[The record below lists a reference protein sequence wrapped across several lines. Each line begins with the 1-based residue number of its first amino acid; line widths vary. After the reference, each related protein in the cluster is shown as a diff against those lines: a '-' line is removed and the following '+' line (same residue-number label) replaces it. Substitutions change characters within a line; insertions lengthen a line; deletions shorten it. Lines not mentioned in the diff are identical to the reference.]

1 LFFHHK
7 FFYLLETNQNNTP
20 MTKKITFCLMALGCL
35 LAILPATTTLA
46 QTQGG
51 PDTYGYVWRDSNDP
65 NGPTY
70 NWIDIVGAPGA
81 VQVSGLADDNIRGP
95 FTIGFPFR
103 FYWYDV
109 TTFRIGSNGYIGFSS
124 TPVAH
129 PFPTI
134 PTTTG
139 IQNYMAIMASDLT
152 FTDAG
157 SSPIAGTECWYWTSP
172 TEDTLVVSYINVP
185 FWDAA
190 AGYTGSNT
198 FQIILSKND
207 SSITYQYQAQI
218 GVYNNP
224 GNFCTVGIENNSGVI
239 GLQHSHDVFPPS
251 QYAIKFY
258 YPPVV
263 NFLVNDASTNY
274 INNESTGGL
283 FLSAGGTPYTM
294 TSQVK
299 NTGNQPLSSFN
310 VSSRVINSLNQN
322 QALGTIA
329 TNPLSP
335 GATQDLVFSQTFQS
349 VTPGV
354 FKHINNTQL
363 TGDATP
369 SNNQRELEL
378 QVVDTTQ
385 SSILL
390 SFDTGADAGLGGLS
404 WSGGGGGAG
413 VQFVPPFTPCLVD
426 QVRVY
431 IAANANQVGFSV
443 LILDDDGLD
452 GTPLTVL
459 DSVYVDPANVIVG
472 SWNTVNLTAPV
483 QINSGS
489 FYVAWM
495 MGGDG
500 ISVGQNQVTPISNRT
515 YEVLGSAS
523 NPVAWAA
530 YRYRELED
538 LMINAY
544 ISKIPV
550 GMQEVLENSMLG
562 DIYPNPAS
570 NWASINYDLKGTAQ
584 QVTYRVLD
592 LNGKLIQEGS
602 WNVRNGQGSWSLDV
616 SRFKNGI
623 YQIEIASG
631 TDFFNRKL
639 SVVR

>member
-1 LFFHHK
+1 
-7 FFYLLETNQNNTP
+7 
-20 MTKKITFCLMALGCL
+20 MTKITLYLTAFVALTLLMPCTSGV
-35 LAILPATTTLA
+35 A
-46 QTQGG
+46 QTSGG

-65 NGPTY
+65 NGPAY
-70 NWIDIVGAPGA
+70 NWLNIVGAPGA
-81 VQVSGLADDNIRGP
+81 VQVTGLADDNIRGP
-95 FTIGFPFR
+95 YAIGFPFH

-134 PTTTG
+134 PSNLG

-152 FTDAG
+152 FTDA
-157 SSPIAGTECWYWTSP
+157 SSTPIAGTECWYWTSP

-198 FQIILSKND
+198 FQIILSKTD
-207 SSITYQYQAQI
+207 SSITYQYQSQI
-218 GVYNNP
+218 GTYNNP
-224 GNFCTVGIENNSGVI
+224 GNFVTIGIENNSGNI

-251 QYAIKFY
+251 QYAIKFT

-263 NFLVNDASTNY
+263 NFQVSDASTSF
-274 INNESTGGL
+274 INNEGTGGL

-299 NTGNQPLSSFN
+299 NTGNQPLASFN
-310 VSSRVINSLNQN
+310 VQSRVINSSNQN

-329 TNPLSP
+329 TNALNP
-335 GATQDLVFSQTFQS
+335 GDTQDLIFSQTFGS

-354 FKHINNTQL
+354 FRHINNTQL

-385 SSILL
+385 SNILL
-390 SFDTGADAGLGGLS
+390 SFDTGLDAGLGGLS

-431 IAANANQVGFSV
+431 IAANNNLVGFSV
-443 LILDDDGLD
+443 LVLDDDGID

-459 DSVYVDPANVIVG
+459 DSVYVDPANVVVG
-472 SWNTVNLTAPV
+472 SWNNVTLNAPI

-495 MGGDG
+495 MAGDG

-515 YEVLGSAS
+515 FEVLGSAS

-538 LMINAY
+538 LMINAS

-550 GMQEVLENSMLG
+550 GISENGNSIMIG
-562 DIYPNPAS
+562 QPYPNPAS
-570 NWASINYDLKGTAQ
+570 NFVTIDYDFGGLSPEIS
-584 QVTYRVLD
+584 YSLLD
-592 LNGKLIQEGS
+592 MNGRAVSTGS
-602 WNVRNGQGSWSLDV
+602 WMARTGKSSWSMDV
-616 SRFKNGI
+616 SKLSGGI
-623 YQIEIASG
+623 YQLELNTGNESIV
-631 TDFFNRKL
+631 RKV

>member
-1 LFFHHK
+1 MIKK
-7 FFYLLETNQNNTP
+7 FTLCFALLLTVGAN
-20 MTKKITFCLMALGCL
+20 LSW
-35 LAILPATTTLA
+35 A

-51 PDTYGYVWRDSNDP
+51 PDTYGYIWRDSNDP
-65 NGPTY
+65 NGPIY
-70 NWIDIVGAPGA
+70 NWINIVGAPGA

-95 FTIGFPFR
+95 YAIGFPFH

-134 PTTTG
+134 PTATG

-157 SSPIAGTECWYWTSP
+157 SNPIAGTECWYWTSP

-218 GVYNNP
+218 GTYNNP
-224 GNFCTVGIENNSGVI
+224 GNFVTIGIENNSGNI
-239 GLQHSHDVFPPS
+239 GLQHSHDVFPAS
-251 QYAIKFY
+251 QYAIKFS

-263 NFLVNDASTNY
+263 NFQVNDASTSF

-283 FLSAGGTPYTM
+283 FLPAGGTPYTM

-299 NTGNQPLSSFN
+299 NTGNQPIASFN
-310 VSSRVINSLNQN
+310 VQSRVINSLNQN

-329 TNPLSP
+329 TNALNP
-335 GATQDLVFSQTFQS
+335 GDVQNLTFSQTFGS

-354 FKHINNTQL
+354 FRHINNTQL

-369 SNNQRELEL
+369 SNNQKELEL

-385 SSILL
+385 ASILL

-431 IAANANQVGFSV
+431 IAANNNLVGFNILV
-443 LILDDDGLD
+443 LDDDGID

-459 DSVYVDPANVIVG
+459 DSVYVDPANVVVG
-472 SWNTVNLTAPV
+472 SWNTVNLTAPL

-495 MGGDG
+495 MAGDG
-500 ISVGQNQVTPISNRT
+500 ISIGQNQVTPISNRSF
-515 YEVLGSAS
+515 EVLGAAS
-523 NPVAWAA
+523 NPVAWSA

-550 GMQEVLENSMLG
+550 GISENSNG
-562 DIYPNPAS
+562 VSVGNAYPNPAS
-570 NWASINYDLKGTAQ
+570 NWVTIDYDFQG
-584 QVTYRVLD
+584 QVNAVSYQLLD
-592 LNGKLIQEGS
+592 LNGRVVESGVWPARSGKS
-602 WNVRNGQGSWSLDV
+602 TWNLDV
-616 SRFKNGI
+616 SSALNGI
-623 YQIEIASG
+623 YQLEIQSAVG
-631 TDFFNRKL
+631 TYSRKI

>member
-1 LFFHHK
+1 M
-7 FFYLLETNQNNTP
+7 N
-20 MTKKITFCLMALGCL
+20 KKITLCFLMSL
-35 LAILPATTTLA
+35 LSAMLLNTNPTIA
-46 QTQGG
+46 QTSGG

-70 NWIDIVGAPGA
+70 NWINIVGAPGA
-81 VQVSGLADDNIRGP
+81 VQVSGLADDNLRGP
-95 FTIGFPFR
+95 YAIGFPFH

-109 TTFRIGSNGYIGFSS
+109 TTFRIGSNGYIGFSN

-134 PTTTG
+134 PTSTG

-152 FTDAG
+152 FTDA
-157 SSPIAGTECWYWTSP
+157 SSTPIAGTECWYWTSP

-198 FQIILSKND
+198 FQIILNKND
-207 SSITYQYQAQI
+207 SSITYQYEAQI
-218 GVYNNP
+218 GTYNNP
-224 GNFCTVGIENNSGVI
+224 ANFVTIGIENNSGNI
-239 GLQHSHDVFPPS
+239 GLQHSHDVFPVS
-251 QYAIKFY
+251 QYAIKFT
-258 YPPVV
+258 YPSIV
-263 NFLVNDASTNY
+263 NFQVSDASTSFV
-274 INNESTGGL
+274 NNESTGGL
-283 FLSAGGTPYTM
+283 FLSASGTPYTM

-310 VSSRVINSLNQN
+310 VQSRVINSLNQN

-329 TNPLSP
+329 TNALNP
-335 GATQDLVFSQTFQS
+335 GDTQDLIFSQTFGS
-349 VTPGV
+349 TTPGV
-354 FKHINNTQL
+354 FRHINNTQL

-390 SFDTGADAGLGGLS
+390 SFDTGLDAGLGGLS

-413 VQFVPPFTPCLVD
+413 IQFVPPFTPCNVD

-431 IAANANQVGFSV
+431 IAANNNLVGFSV
-443 LILDDDGLD
+443 LVLDDDGID

-472 SWNTVNLTAPV
+472 SWNTVTLNAPI

-495 MGGDG
+495 MAGDG

-515 YEVLGSAS
+515 FEILGSAS

-544 ISKIPV
+544 VSKIPV
-550 GMQEVLENSMLG
+550 GIAENASSQIVG
-562 DIYPNPAS
+562 QPYPNPAS
-570 NWASINYDLKGTAQ
+570 NYSNISYELSNQIG
-584 QVTYRVLD
+584 QVNYRVLD
-592 LNGKLIQEGS
+592 LNGRLVTNGT
-602 WNVRNGQGSWSLDV
+602 WPVRTGKSAWSLDV
-616 SRFKNGI
+616 SRFKNGV
-623 YQIEIASG
+623 YQLEIIAG
-631 TDFFNRKL
+631 AETFVRKV

>member
-1 LFFHHK
+1 
-7 FFYLLETNQNNTP
+7 
-20 MTKKITFCLMALGCL
+20 MTKKITLCIALL
-35 LAILPATTTLA
+35 LSVGANLSLA

-65 NGPTY
+65 NGPAY
-70 NWIDIVGAPGA
+70 NWINIVGAPGA

-95 FTIGFPFR
+95 YAIGFPFH

-157 SSPIAGTECWYWTSP
+157 SNPIAGTECWYWTSP

-207 SSITYQYQAQI
+207 SSITYQYQSQI
-218 GVYNNP
+218 GTYNNP
-224 GNFCTVGIENNSGVI
+224 GNFVTIGIENNSGNI
-239 GLQHSHDVFPPS
+239 GLQHSHDVFPAS
-251 QYAIKFY
+251 QYAIKFF

-263 NFLVNDASTNY
+263 NFQVNDASTSY

-283 FLSAGGTPYTM
+283 FLAAGGTPYTM

-299 NTGNQPLSSFN
+299 NTGNQPLASFN
-310 VSSRVINSLNQN
+310 VQSRVINSLNQN

-329 TNPLSP
+329 TNALNP
-335 GATQDLVFSQTFQS
+335 GDVQVLTFSQTFGS

-354 FKHINNTQL
+354 FRHINNTQL

-431 IAANANQVGFSV
+431 IAANNNLVGFNILV
-443 LILDDDGLD
+443 LDDDGID

-459 DSVYVDPANVIVG
+459 DSVYVDPANVVVG
-472 SWNTVNLTAPV
+472 SWNTVNLTAPI

-495 MGGDG
+495 MAGDG
-500 ISVGQNQVTPISNRT
+500 ISIGQNQVTPISNRSF
-515 YEVLGSAS
+515 EVLGSAS
-523 NPVAWAA
+523 NPVAWSA

-550 GMQEVLENSMLG
+550 GLAENTFGSMVG
-562 DIYPNPAS
+562 NAYPNPAA
-570 NWASINYDLKGTAQ
+570 NWVTIDYDFQGLVQSVNYQL
-584 QVTYRVLD
+584 LD
-592 LNGKLIQEGS
+592 LNGRVVANGAWPVRSGKS
-602 WNVRNGQGSWSLDV
+602 TWNLDV
-616 SRFKNGI
+616 SSVLNGI
-623 YQIEIASG
+623 YQLEIQTSQG
-631 TDFFNRKL
+631 NHSRKI